1 MKVSCAGSCAG
12 YIYINESNSFSFG
25 ARSTPPCTTY
35 VSSDAFSAP
44 FCTPYLPFVPFQT
57 LLVPLKI
64 YSMPLTCHSMPFPC
78 NLNTFLHSFYA
89 AWAPIL
95 LHASSSAPLLHL
107 YCIFSVP
114 LPHPFHVPCASIWH
128 SFTLIPNLFNA
139 SLVPLSHPLH
149 TLSCQFYVLSPP
161 LMLSSVLL
169 MNPSKYIP
177 CPFCDPFIT
186 FHAYSSLM
194 SIFDVHSVPLLSIL
208 IG

>member
-1 MKVSCAGSCAG
+1 MLVRVQGT
-12 YIYINESNSFSFG
+12 YILTNQIPFPSV
-25 ARSTPPCTTY
+25 PVPHPQ
-35 VSSDAFSAP
+35 AP
-44 FCTPYLPFVPFQT
+44 LMCPQMPLLHPSVPLIYLFVPFQT

-64 YSMPLTCHSMPFPC
+64 YSVPLTCHSMPFPC
-78 NLNTFLHSFYA
+78 NLNTLLHSFYA

-95 LHASSSAPLLHL
+95 PHASSSVPLLRL

-128 SFTLIPNLFNA
+128 PSTLIPNLFNA

-149 TLSCQFYVLSPP
+149 ALSCQFYVLSPP

-186 FHAYSSLM
+186 FHAYSSPLT
-194 SIFDVHSVPLLSIL
+194 IFDVHSVPLLSIL